1 MVAQSSAMRLLVLAP
16 ALLSSA
22 DAQAFGQQPQ
32 VPTSCPSYREFI
44 TFSDL
49 VTTACCTPGSCAAG
63 SGDIPTTCSAQC
75 ATVLRPMQSLCGN
88 LLTATGMLG
97 AVNQAASTC
106 PGGGFTPP
114 PPPNPFGPPPPPPT
128 NPFGPPPP
136 PAGGACS
143 APVPVIQGGAY
154 TIQFGG
160 ASATLTCNYGYAPSA
175 YGTSITC
182 TNNFWSQAGTC
193 TAAGGGVTPPP
204 PPPNPFGPPP
214 PPAGGAA
221 CGALPVIDP
230 STGTWRQT
238 TATDASLTCMYGYQP
253 SSQATRVSCLN
264 GVWTAP
270 NDVYG
275 SPQRPANCG
284 QHHRRLQLRG
294 SN

>member
-1 MVAQSSAMRLLVLAP
+1 
-16 ALLSSA
+16 
-22 DAQAFGQQPQ
+22 
-32 VPTSCPSYREFI
+32 
-44 TFSDL
+44 
-49 VTTACCTPGSCAAG
+49 
-63 SGDIPTTCSAQC
+63 
-75 ATVLRPMQSLCGN
+75 
-88 LLTATGMLG
+88 
-97 AVNQAASTC
+97 
-106 PGGGFTPP
+106 
-114 PPPNPFGPPPPPPT
+114 
-128 NPFGPPPP
+128 
-136 PAGGACS
+136 
-143 APVPVIQGGAY
+143 VIQGGAY

-160 ASATLTCNYGYAPSA
+160 ASATLTCNYGYTPSA

-270 NDVYG
+270 NAVNG